1 MPDDGRTLG
10 IEWSSGELWHQ
21 IFYLSIFPL
30 GVGFNVGSPFLYV
43 SIPAGA
49 ILFVVMRGRLQR
61 VSDPSAELNVGI
73 SPTAIGQESD
83 SPRV

>member
-1 MPDDGRTLG
+1 MLAVRSCT
-10 IEWSSGELWHQ
+10 
-21 IFYLSIFPL
+21 
-30 GVGFNVGSPFLYV
+30 FLFL
-43 SIPAGA
+43 PGA